1 LVWNGN
7 SIIQDTMA
15 ELCKGK
21 TVMRLVKI
29 TNIDVEK
36 AMRDEP
42 DTPAVPPPRC
52 TARRT
57 SCLY

>member
-1 LVWNGN
+1 
-7 SIIQDTMA
+7 MA

-21 TVMRLVKI
+21 TVDEAVKI

-42 DTPAVPPPRC
+42 DTLPFHHKRC

>member
-1 LVWNGN
+1 
-7 SIIQDTMA
+7 MA

-21 TVMRLVKI
+21 TVDEAVKI

-42 DTPAVPPPRC
+42 DTPAVPQKDALLAVLHACIDP
-52 TARRT
+52 
-57 SCLY
+57 